1 MAKFLA
7 DVSEGLQ
14 VNVVEDPIQNAVFK
28 NPWRNVYWFSR
39 MLING
44 DKYGAVGKESEFLLQ
59 LAASLSVVVAD
70 QSQTD
75 ELKIEL
81 SKGVFERF
89 VQKRFSRATGKSAR
103 VKLFFDDLANKL
115 QTVDDIKVFVCA
127 ATSILVPINVA
138 LTTIPSNDREFTED
152 IAKTYLDKLGD
163 SGLAT
168 VVGFWDDAG
177 VEGCLNAER
186 AAVLRSFTHLRRDL
200 AHMPELELNLV
211 LTAFVQEF
219 ERRLGQKRKGRAGGS
234 LEDVASF
241 LFGYY
246 GVKADNKPD
255 HFQADIE
262 VDKWVRCRDKWLI
275 AISCKR
281 TLRERWK
288 QVSAASSEVLSKH
301 KIKQIWHLV
310 TYDEDLSDD
319 KLALLGGQRH
329 IFYLRDESRKLAE
342 FSKHIGLKSYV
353 RPMSSFIVDLKK
365 EIG

>member
-1 MAKFLA
+1 MAKSVIA
-7 DVSEGLQ
+7 DAEI
-14 VNVVEDPIQNAVFK
+14 EDPIQKAVFK
-28 NPWRNVYWFSR
+28 NPWRNVYWFAR

-44 DKYGAVGKESEFLLQ
+44 DKYGSVGKESEFLMQ
-59 LAASLSVVVAD
+59 LAAGLRAVVTEEQRSDAMKV
-70 QSQTD
+70 
-75 ELKIEL
+75 ELAISFLKNL
-81 SKGVFERF
+81 VD
-89 VQKRFSRATGKSAR
+89 KRFSKTTGKSAR
-103 VKLFFDDLANKL
+103 VKLFFEDLIRKL
-115 QTVDDIKVFVCA
+115 LTVDDLNVFVCA
-127 ATSILVPINVA
+127 AESILLPINLA
-138 LTTIPSNDREFTED
+138 LTTIPSNDREFTEA
-152 IAKTYLDKLGD
+152 IAKTYLDKLGNG
-163 SGLAT
+163 GLAT

-211 LTAFVQEF
+211 LTAFMQEF

-241 LFGYY
+241 LFNYY
-246 GVKADNKPD
+246 GVKADDRPD

-262 VDKWVRCRDKWLI
+262 VDKWVRCKDKWLI

-288 QVSAASSEVLSKH
+288 QVSSASSEILSKH

-342 FSKHIGLKSYV
+342 FSGHIGLKSYV
-353 RPMSSFIVDLKK
+353 RPMSAFITDLKK